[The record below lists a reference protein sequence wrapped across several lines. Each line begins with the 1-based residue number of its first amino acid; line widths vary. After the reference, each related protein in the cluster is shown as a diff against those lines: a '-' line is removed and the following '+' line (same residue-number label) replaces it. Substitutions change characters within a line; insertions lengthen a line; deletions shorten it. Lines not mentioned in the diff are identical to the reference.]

1 LNRSLNY
8 GNHEHDIPAEE
19 VSAEIDRLMEERKDA
34 VGFMERQRVGRITRA
49 MKRVWE
55 RGAKV
60 GEWADAENVRGGKRP
75 SSATAANQGE
85 STGVVN
91 DSDGQGEFSG
101 CD

>member
-8 GNHEHDIPAEE
+8 GNHERDIPAEE

-60 GEWADAENVRGGKRP
+60 GEWADAENARGGKGP

-85 STGVVN
+85 STGVVD
-91 DSDGQGEFSG
+91 DSNGQGEFSG